1 MNTLANPRRA
11 LVVIDVQNEYE
22 SGGLRIEYPPVADS
36 LRHIGEAMDAA
47 HAAGIP
53 VIVVQQ
59 MAPADSPLFAMG
71 SHGWDLHDVV
81 ASRPH
86 DHYVSKTLPSAFAGT
101 DLASWLQQR
110 DIEMAVVKGKRQRA
124 RVLER
129 HPLALSCPLRQ
140 IARGFNEGLAE
151 IDAGNPAAIG
161 GSQKARRAANA
172 RSDIQNRH
180 VGGNSCQLGKLDG
193 RLQPSGMKLVK
204 ASELLRREP
213 LFVWPEGRER
223 RLQPLDQAARAIV
236 VAHTLKH
243 IGHCG
248 IPLRFR
254 ILIANIGGLPASG
267 YSR

>member
-1 MNTLANPRRA
+1 M
-11 LVVIDVQNEYE
+11 
-22 SGGLRIEYPPVADS
+22 RIATF
-36 LRHIGEAMDAA
+36 
-47 HAAGIP
+47 
-53 VIVVQQ
+53 Q
-59 MAPADSPLFAMG
+59 
-71 SHGWDLHDVV
+71 HDVV
-81 ASRPH
+81 ERELSAWPQHALDLLIEPRPVGNVH
-86 DHYVSKTLPSAFAGT
+86 GYM
-101 DLASWLQQR
+101 LQQR

-248 IPLRFR
+248 IPLKFR